1 MIMWEKKLWRFQL
14 GKMIMI
20 QFLLLSNCYEYYEI
34 DIDKNYYVFLIYGE
48 VDLVIL
54 KFVLE
59 IKNEREK
66 IVRFL
71 RIFFIFQIDERN
83 ILL

>member
-1 MIMWEKKLWRFQL
+1 MWEKKLWRFQL